1 MSKWLFIL
9 VGIVVAALIWQARL
23 SSNNGSQLKF
33 TNPLTGSIA
42 SQQNI
47 TAPGF
52 EKGGEWINS
61 DPLILTELIG
71 PDSQRDDVKAVLV
84 DFWTYSCINCQR
96 TIPYLKSWWDKY
108 QDKGLMIIGVH
119 TPEFEFEKDKQNVI
133 SATNKYGVTWPVV
146 QDNDYGI
153 WSDYKNRYWPR
164 KYLINQDGK
173 IVYDHIGEGAY
184 EETEKRIQE
193 ILGISDME
201 VTSQPTS
208 GGIGFGMNQTPEL
221 YINQRGQVAGHLG
234 AGPDKVELIG
244 DWKIET
250 DLSIAGPNSSLKL
263 KFRAGEAN
271 LVMSTSNDESKSVT
285 VIIDGN
291 TQELDIREDDLYVL
305 FDGDFNDHS
314 LEMKFEEGVRVHAFT
329 FGQ

>member
-1 MSKWLFIL
+1 
-9 VGIVVAALIWQARL
+9 
-23 SSNNGSQLKF
+23 
-33 TNPLTGSIA
+33 
-42 SQQNI
+42 
-47 TAPGF
+47 
-52 EKGGEWINS
+52 
-61 DPLILTELIG
+61 
-71 PDSQRDDVKAVLV
+71 
-84 DFWTYSCINCQR
+84 
-96 TIPYLKSWWDKY
+96 
-108 QDKGLMIIGVH
+108 MIIGVH